1 MNETNL
7 ASYCQNCESEL
18 TGPFCSNCGQAAK
31 SRRGPIWTVSGEF
44 LQDTLALDSKTF
56 KSLLT
61 LLFKPGVLTKAFL
74 DGKRH
79 SVLPPVRL
87 YLAISLLFFFVFQ
100 IPSPEV
106 EKSNVYIGNIL
117 LGHEEP
123 IKGAPRYMIMHFGK
137 ENVLNTWFEQTY
149 SEQIKVLKKSD
160 PQLSV
165 EKIFNSLEEVMPSML
180 IFFLPLFA
188 LVMKLLY
195 LFKRVLYFD
204 HLIFSLHFQTWLM
217 GAVLIIYGLAQY
229 HAAWSALSAL
239 VPIYL
244 ARAQK
249 VTYQQTYWIVIPKTI
264 MILVIYLAL
273 VTVAGMM
280 SFMSAIALLE

>member
-7 ASYCQNCESEL
+7 VTYCQNCEAQL
-18 TGPFCSNCGQAAK
+18 NGLFCSNCGQSAK

-44 LQDTLALDSKTF
+44 LQDTLALDSKTLQ
-56 KSLLT
+56 SLLT

-100 IPSPEV
+100 IPTPDV
-106 EKSNVYIGNIL
+106 EESNVYIGNIL

-123 IKGAPRYMIMHFGK
+123 IEGASNFQIMHFG
-137 ENVLNTWFEQTY
+137 EESEVNTWFEETY
-149 SEQIKVLKKSD
+149 SEQIKILKNKD
-160 PQLSV
+160 AQLSV

-195 LFKRVLYFD
+195 IFKRVLYFD

-229 HAAWSALSAL
+229 HGAWSTLSAL

-244 ARAQK
+244 AKAQK
-249 VTYQQTYWIVIPKTI
+249 VTYQQTYWLVVPKTLI
-264 MILVIYLAL
+264 ILIVYLAL
-273 VTVAGMM
+273 MTIAGMM

>member
-1 MNETNL
+1 MSEPKV
-7 ASYCQNCESEL
+7 SYCQNCEAQL
-18 TGPFCSNCGQAAK
+18 VGPFCSDCGQSAK
-31 SRRGPIWTVSGEF
+31 SRRGPIWQVSAEF

-56 KSLLT
+56 QSLFT
-61 LLFKPGVLTKAFL
+61 LIFRPGKLTKAFL
-74 DGKRH
+74 EGKRH

-87 YLAISLLFFFVFQ
+87 YLAISLLFFLVFQ
-100 IPSPEV
+100 IPSPDVKE
-106 EKSNVYIGNIL
+106 SNIYIGNVL

-123 IKGAPRYMIMHFGK
+123 VKGAPNFQIMHFGK
-137 ENVLNTWFEQTY
+137 DNAANTWFETTY
-149 SEQIKVLKKSD
+149 SEQIKVLKSAD

-165 EKIFNSLEEVMPSML
+165 EKIFNSLEEVLPTML
-180 IFFLPLFA
+180 IFFLPIFA

-195 LFKRVLYFD
+195 LFKRIFYFD

-229 HAAWSALSAL
+229 NAAWSWLSAF

-244 ARAQK
+244 AKAQK
-249 VTYQQTYWIVIPKTI
+249 VTYQQTYWLVIPKTLL
-264 MILVIYLAL
+264 ILVLYITLL
-273 VTVAGMM
+273 SIAGMM